1 MEHSQL
7 LVGLAGIVVLGV
19 GAQWLSWRLHL
30 PAILLLLVLGL
41 AAGSLG
47 EEFSPDALFGD
58 LLFPA
63 VSLSVGLVLF
73 EGGLSL
79 KLRELREIGS
89 TLRNLILLGSLVTW
103 AIGTLAAVL
112 CLGLSVHL
120 SMLLGAVLVVTGPT
134 VIGPLLR
141 QVRPSGSVGTL
152 LKWEGILIDPLGAT
166 LALLVFESLRHTG
179 STNAT
184 AEIIQAIALTLAV
197 GGILGLLGG
206 VFIAQALRRY
216 WIPDF
221 LQNPATLA
229 IVLATFT
236 LSNLIQDESGLLTAT
251 VMGIYLANQK
261 SAKISH
267 IIEFKENIRVLLIS
281 GLFII
286 LAGRLQLDDFRHL
299 PMGSILFLAI
309 MVVIARPASVAIAT
323 IGSKLDWRER
333 AFLGCV
339 APRGIVAAA
348 VSSIFAFELV
358 ESGLQEAALI
368 APVTFMIIV
377 GTVAIYGLGASPMA
391 RRLGVAQPH
400 PQGVLFVGA
409 HVWSRKLAIAIQEE
423 GIAVQMADTNWSNVT
438 ASRMLGLPAYYGNTL
453 SEHAELSTSLAGI
466 GRMVAVTPNDETN
479 SLAALHFAEVFGRSE
494 VYQLPMSV
502 DKEAPRETLTESLR
516 GRQLFGEEN
525 TYRRLLAQVQE
536 DAIIKKTRI
545 TEEFSYQSY
554 LKQYGEDTVPLAM
567 IGENGTLRL
576 FTSKDPPSPQ
586 PGQLLIGLVKQ
597 ENGSE

>member
-7 LVGLAGIVVLGV
+7 LVGLASIVVLGV
-19 GAQWLSWRLHL
+19 GAQWLSWRLQL
-30 PAILLLLVLGL
+30 PAILLLLCLGL

-89 TLRNLILLGSLVTW
+89 TLRNLIILGTLVTW
-103 AIGTLAAVL
+103 AIGTLAAVV
-112 CLGLSVHL
+112 CLDMSFHL
-120 SMLLGAVLVVTGPT
+120 SMLLGAILVVTGPT

-152 LKWEGILIDPLGAT
+152 LKWEGILIDPVGAT
-166 LALLVFESLRHTG
+166 LALLVFESLRYTG
-179 STNAT
+179 SSHAT
-184 AEIIQAIALTLAV
+184 TEIIFAIGRTVAI
-197 GGILGLLGG
+197 GGIVGLLGG
-206 VFIAQALRRY
+206 FFVAQALRRY

-229 IVLATFT
+229 VVVATFT
-236 LSNLIQDESGLLTAT
+236 FSNVLQAESGLLTAT

-261 SAKISH
+261 SAQIGH

-286 LAGRLQLDDFRHL
+286 LAGRLQLDDFRDL
-299 PMGSILFLAI
+299 PVGSVLFLAI
-309 MVVIARPASVAIAT
+309 IVLVARPASVAAAT
-323 IGSKLDWRER
+323 ISSKLAWRER
-333 AFLGCV
+333 AFLACV
-339 APRGIVAAA
+339 APRGIIAAA

-358 ESGLQEAALI
+358 ESGQQEAALI

-377 GTVAIYGLGASPMA
+377 GTVAIYGLGASTMA

-409 HVWSRKLAIAIQEE
+409 HIWARKLATAIQEE

-438 ASRMLGLPAYYGNTL
+438 ASRMLGLPAYYGNIL
-453 SEHAELSTSLAGI
+453 SEHAELSTSLASI
-466 GRMVAVTPNDETN
+466 GRMIAVTPNDETN

-494 VYQLPMSV
+494 VYQLPMSI
-502 DKEAPRETLTESLR
+502 DKEAPRSTLTHSLR

-525 TYRRLLAQVQE
+525 TYRRLLVLVQE

-545 TEEFSYQSY
+545 TGEFSYKAY
-554 LKQYGEDTVPLAM
+554 LEQYGKDAVPLAM
-567 IGENGTLRL
+567 LGKNGTLRL

-586 PGQLLIGLVKQ
+586 PGQLLIGLVKL
-597 ENGSE
+597 ENGGD